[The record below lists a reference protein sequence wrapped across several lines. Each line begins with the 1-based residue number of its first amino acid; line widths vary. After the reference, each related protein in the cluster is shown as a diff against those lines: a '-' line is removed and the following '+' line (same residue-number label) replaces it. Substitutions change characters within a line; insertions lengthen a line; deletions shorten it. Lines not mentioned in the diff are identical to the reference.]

1 MKDLDMSQAKQGD
14 TVRVHYT
21 GKLKDGQV
29 FDSSRQGDPLELT
42 IGRRQVIEGF
52 EKAIEGMSPGQ
63 TLTIEILADD
73 AYGHHDPQRVL
84 EVPRD
89 QLPAELAEQI
99 AVGLE
104 LQVEQENGMAIPVIV
119 TELSESTVTLDAN
132 HPLAGSDLTFEL
144 ELVEIV

>member
-1 MKDLDMSQAKQGD
+1 MSQAKQGD

-21 GKLKDGQV
+21 GKLKDGQI
-29 FDSSRQGDPLELT
+29 FDSSTEGDPLEITL
-42 IGRRQVIEGF
+42 GQCQVIEGF
-52 EKAIEGMSPGQ
+52 EQAIEGMSPGQ
-63 TLTIEILADD
+63 SRTIEILADD
-73 AYGHHDPQRVL
+73 AYGQRDPNRML

-89 QLPAELAEQI
+89 QIPAELAEKI

-104 LQVEQENGMAIPVIV
+104 LQIEQEDGIPIPVIV
-119 TELSESTVTLDAN
+119 SEFSDDTIKLDAN

>member
-1 MKDLDMSQAKQGD
+1 MSQAKQGD

-42 IGRRQVIEGF
+42 LGEAQVIEGF
-52 EKAIEGMSPGQ
+52 EQAIEGMSPGQ
-63 TLTIEILADD
+63 SRTVEILADD
-73 AYGHHDPQRVL
+73 AYGQHDPNRVL

-89 QLPAELAEQI
+89 QIPSELTEKI

-104 LQVEQENGMAIPVIV
+104 LQIEQEDGVAVPVV
-119 TELSESTVTLDAN
+119 VAELSDSTITLDAN
-132 HPLAGSDLTFEL
+132 HPLAGSDLTFDL